1 MGGGGGKAGRGGA
14 SGRARRGAQGR
25 RGAKR
30 RCTHHDAQTAA
41 APIRRMT
48 SIGFHSVPSRVHTY
62 ALRSWAVVMMR
73 FVVGAHTTSV
83 TSASCSLSSPTFS
96 HAPSAVLG
104 VL

>member
-1 MGGGGGKAGRGGA
+1 MGGGGGRAGRDE
-14 SGRARRGAQGR
+14 RARAARGAGR

-62 ALRSWAVVMMR
+62 ALRS
-73 FVVGAHTTSV
+73 
-83 TSASCSLSSPTFS
+83 
-96 HAPSAVLG
+96 
-104 VL
+104 

>member
-1 MGGGGGKAGRGGA
+1 MGGGGGRAGRDERA
-14 SGRARRGAQGR
+14 RAARGRAEGERG
-25 RGAKR
+25 R

-96 HAPSAVLG
+96 QAPSAVLG